1 MTTDL
6 PVLSQPE
13 PQSLVVYHHVR
24 YMVPYSQECRTVHEA
39 VCQALYEAS
48 ECYASPVKIT
58 ENGKVVWGV
67 DLQELDDFAESIGI
81 NPDYF

>member
-1 MTTDL
+1 
-6 PVLSQPE
+6 VS
-13 PQSLVVYHHVR
+13 R
-24 YMVPYSQECRTVHEA
+24 A

-58 ENGKVVWGV
+58 ENGQVVWDS
-67 DLQELDDFAESIGI
+67 DLQNLDDFAESIGI

>member
-1 MTTDL
+1 MS
-6 PVLSQPE
+6 VI
-13 PQSLVVYHHVR
+13 YHRIRFGTPISGPCESVSR
-24 YMVPYSQECRTVHEA
+24 A

-58 ENGKVVWGV
+58 ENGQVVWDS
-67 DLQELDDFAESIGI
+67 DLQDLDDFAESIGI